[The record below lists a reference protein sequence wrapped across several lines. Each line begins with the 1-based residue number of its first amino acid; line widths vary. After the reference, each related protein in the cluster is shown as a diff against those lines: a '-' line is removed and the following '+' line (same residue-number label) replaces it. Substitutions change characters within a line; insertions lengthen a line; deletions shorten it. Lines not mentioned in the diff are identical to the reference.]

1 MAAVN
6 PYLNFNDTCEA
17 AFNHYKSVFGGEFL
31 TISRFSDSPAE
42 YQGSPE
48 EANKIMHVALPIGA
62 GTILMGSDC
71 PASWGR
77 VSQGNSISIA
87 YNPDSEAA
95 AQKAF
100 DGLAAGGKVTMPLEK
115 TFWGAYFGMV
125 IDQFGV
131 NWMINYTLEQPK

>member
-1 MAAVN
+1 MASVN

-42 YQGSPE
+42 YQGAPE
-48 EANKIMHVALPIGA
+48 EANKIMHVALPIGNN
-62 GTILMGSDC
+62 TILMGSDC

-77 VSQGNSISIA
+77 VSQGNSLSIA

-95 AQKAF
+95 AKKAF
-100 DGLAAGGKVTMPLEK
+100 EGLAAGGKVTMPLEK

-131 NWMINYTLEQPK
+131 NWMINYTYEQPK